1 MGVFDIILLVNLT
14 AQLLPTSH
22 ILTTP
27 CRPLMTRIPQCQ
39 DLIFPLST
47 YFMVFSINLIL
58 VIVLDASSRQLKM
71 GSGLEIIVFNPSRV
85 LENRRSSLLRLLVA
99 ISCFNDAFGP
109 PLTRFPRSGQALFP
123 VTDLL
128 DSSIRM
134 TLAAFVTAAV
144 ISISWDIRA
153 PWSHSDMVQ
162 SETGQDSVHES
173 DSFRTAVNDSI
184 ADPFKIIPSPLL
196 VEKRHL
202 KKWRRT
208 PKRRPL
214 TPETFLPLDIPK
226 TQSLDTVQL
235 GTPLTDPA
243 LVVTQSETSFDPVS
257 VEPVTLP
264 EASFEYEETDE
275 PVRAGSLQ
283 EPFERPGSRLGF
295 ASKAAHSRIF
305 DNEEELEGM
314 ASAFGKGRTKHSSSL
329 QVVSKLD
336 YPPFTPTSETASS
349 DGSMSPPSPGFLP
362 YVQRLEENDSDE
374 ETVFDSPSKSPYNWR
389 NVLSLLVKDTF
400 TEFVAEEL
408 EEEEDARYLVARRP
422 LLETIEELSEE
433 DE

>member
-1 MGVFDIILLVNLT
+1 
-14 AQLLPTSH
+14 
-22 ILTTP
+22 
-27 CRPLMTRIPQCQ
+27 
-39 DLIFPLST
+39 
-47 YFMVFSINLIL
+47 
-58 VIVLDASSRQLKM
+58 
-71 GSGLEIIVFNPSRV
+71 
-85 LENRRSSLLRLLVA
+85 
-99 ISCFNDAFGP
+99 
-109 PLTRFPRSGQALFP
+109 
-123 VTDLL
+123 
-128 DSSIRM
+128 M

-144 ISISWDIRA
+144 ISISWDITA

-196 VEKRHL
+196 VEKRRL

-336 YPPFTPTSETASS
+336 YPPFAPTSEAASS